1 MWPGEPL
8 TSQQNPPFNCSS
20 HSTTLC
26 PWPFEFL
33 DQLLWGRGKKELRDR
48 ERGGRK
54 RERDKEGEVARLR
67 VAKIKKNLF
76 LPLLPLSL
84 LSPFPPL
91 WLSGK
96 TVLTFSVLIG
106 RADSDW
112 QRLPWQRHNDTP
124 QTNRKAK
131 QNVSMLHSLWI

>member
-1 MWPGEPL
+1 M
-8 TSQQNPPFNCSS
+8 
-20 HSTTLC
+20 
-26 PWPFEFL
+26 
-33 DQLLWGRGKKELRDR
+33 
-48 ERGGRK
+48 
-54 RERDKEGEVARLR
+54 VRLR
-67 VAKIKKNLF
+67 VAKIKKKILF
-76 LPLLPLSL
+76 PPFSL
-84 LSPFPPL
+84 FPCSPPPPPL